1 MIYGAYRYSVIMHTR
16 SCPEGRP
23 CHPRDLPPLGRRLV
37 RGARA
42 EAPVLP
48 PLLLL
53 LEILITILL
62 LLLLII
68 MIIIIAIIIFVII
81 IMMLMIIPITMH
93 RGTSPRLCLCYLSIY
108 LTDGIGTPDPNPRN

>member
-1 MIYGAYRYSVIMHTR
+1 
-16 SCPEGRP
+16 
-23 CHPRDLPPLGRRLV
+23 
-37 RGARA
+37 
-42 EAPVLP
+42 
-48 PLLLL
+48 
-53 LEILITILL
+53 
-62 LLLLII
+62 